1 MIMGKPKT
9 GPSLIFYNLLSQS
22 CLLQNII
29 KDVIPDVYVHRIMIG
44 GNLIVDTESG
54 FFRDTNR
61 QVIISLEKVIRVIIY
76 H

>member
-1 MIMGKPKT
+1 MIKGKPRT
-9 GPSLIFYNLLSQS
+9 ELSSIFMSPCLS
-22 CLLQNII
+22 CLFQNII

-61 QVIISLEKVIRVIIY
+61 QVIISP
-76 H
+76 